1 MSDMLDLFVIG
12 AGSGGVR
19 AGRIAAKAGAKV
31 AVAEEYRTGGT
42 CVIRGCVP
50 KKLLVYAS
58 EYSRDF
64 KHAEGFGW
72 TVGEPQ
78 FEWAKL
84 RDAVAAEV
92 TRLEG
97 IYAKNLQAAGA
108 ELHLERAV
116 IAGPNTVRLEKSGR
130 EIKTKRILIATGGRP
145 SMPTE
150 TPGWELAM
158 SSNECFTLEKLPKSI
173 LIAGGGY
180 IAVEFACIFLGLGVD
195 TTLIY
200 RGEQILRGFD
210 EDVRA
215 HVTKEM
221 QRRGLKIITGR
232 TIKDIKA
239 EGETKIVELSDRN
252 VMEVDQ
258 VLFAIGR
265 KPNTEGLG
273 LEAAGVKR
281 DDEGAI
287 AVDEFSKT
295 NVEGIWAVGDV
306 TNRINLTPV
315 AIREGHAFADTE
327 FNNKPTSFDH
337 DTVPAAVF
345 CQPSVSVVG
354 LTEAQA
360 EARYKIDVYQ
370 TDFRPMKNILAKDD
384 ERMFMKLV
392 VRCSDDVVVGCH
404 VVGPDA
410 AEIVQMAAIAVKA
423 SLTKKQWDD
432 TCALHPTVA
441 EELVTLRD
449 KFVG

>member
-1 MSDMLDLFVIG
+1 MRFANAADLSVYEKHPVHTE
-12 AGSGGVR
+12 SVTQVLR
-19 AGRIAAKAGAKV
+19 
-31 AVAEEYRTGGT
+31 
-42 CVIRGCVP
+42 P
-50 KKLLVYAS
+50 LSKKLLVYAS

-72 TVGEPQ
+72 SVGEPQ

-92 TRLEG
+92 ARLEG

-130 EIKTKRILIATGGRP
+130 EIQTKRILIATGGRP

-150 TPGWELAM
+150 TPGWDLAI
-158 SSNECFTLEKLPKSI
+158 SSNECFTLEKLPKKI

-215 HVTKEM
+215 HVSKEM

-232 TIKDIKA
+232 TIKSIEAKGA
-239 EGETKIVELSDRN
+239 SRIVELSDRN
-252 VMEVDQ
+252 MMEVDQ
-258 VLFAIGR
+258 VLYAIGR
-265 KPNTEGLG
+265 KPNTKGLG
-273 LEAAGVKR
+273 LESVGVKL
-281 DDEGAI
+281 DEEGAVV
-287 AVDEFSKT
+287 VDEFSKT
-295 NVEGIWAVGDV
+295 SAAGIWAVGDV

-327 FNNKPTSFDH
+327 FNNRPTSFDH

-345 CQPSVSVVG
+345 SQPSVSVVG

-360 EARYKIDVYQ
+360 EARFKVDIYQ

-423 SLTKKQWDD
+423 GLTKAQWDN
-432 TCALHPTVA
+432 TCALHPTAA
-441 EELVTLRD
+441 EELVTLRE